1 MMPQRQVP
9 SLEFGARRRGGEPAV
24 FNAMVFNLSDDNER
38 ELYVKVMR
46 TYQDSLIQ
54 PPDRFFNSKDSTV
67 HVVIEWMGHE
77 TFEDEFLLDKPD
89 AAEEKHAED
98 NVLDKL
104 ASKLRATP

>member
-1 MMPQRQVP
+1 MPQRVSP
-9 SLEFGARRRGGEPAV
+9 SLEFGARRGGEPAV

-38 ELYVKVMR
+38 DLYVQVMR

-77 TFEDEFLLDKPD
+77 TFQDEFLLPKVRTQ
-89 AAEEKHAED
+89 EEEHVED
-98 NVLDKL
+98 DVLDKL
-104 ASKLRATP
+104 ASKLRAAP